1 MHQKEWT
8 EVLEAHRV
16 LVPWVKGKVYRPEE
30 LEPIQTGPLEGE
42 QQIGEQEEQGQPED
56 LDAEGEVL
64 GHEEWND
71 FLASEEIWRVS
82 QSIFCRTLESRRPE
96 IQADDSVL

>member
-1 MHQKEWT
+1 M
-8 EVLEAHRV
+8 

-42 QQIGEQEEQGQPED
+42 QQIEEQEVQDQPED

-64 GHEEWND
+64 GIEEWD
-71 FLASEEIWRVS
+71 DLLANEEVWRVS
-82 QSIFCRTLESRRPE
+82 RSLFYSTLDSGGLE
-96 IQADDSVL
+96 IKADDSVL